1 MAAVMVVGL
10 WLGVS
15 TCADGAE
22 STLSIPV
29 VRGTS
34 FGGQAVN
41 LPMDLKGRVGVLV
54 VGFSQGSRNAVKD
67 WGLRLSADYEGS
79 PVVMFYEMPMLA
91 EVPRLLRG
99 YVTAKIKDSVSERA
113 RPHFVPIVENEA
125 GWRTIT
131 GYAGGN
137 DAYAVVV
144 DTTGV
149 VRWQTHE
156 KVTDRTYLNLKQAV
170 ESARSGIGH

>member
-1 MAAVMVVGL
+1 
-10 WLGVS
+10 
-15 TCADGAE
+15 
-22 STLSIPV
+22 
-29 VRGTS
+29 
-34 FGGQAVN
+34 
-41 LPMDLKGRVGVLV
+41 
-54 VGFSQGSRNAVKD
+54 
-67 WGLRLSADYEGS
+67 
-79 PVVMFYEMPMLA
+79 
-91 EVPRLLRG
+91 
-99 YVTAKIKDSVSERA
+99 
-113 RPHFVPIVENEA
+113 VPIVENEA